1 MCSANLDKARGQRLS
16 FSFSSVRA
24 CIYRRRS
31 VGTRPRLSAQDW
43 PKTPR
48 PHARS
53 SIGIGSCICTHA
65 RTHTGNDAMVLLRAR
80 PSCPPARPPC
90 STVPLSCS
98 RRPHHPT
105 KVSEAAEPI
114 KPGRRELH
122 ATRASDVWLHA
133 LAAKHGTVTDSPRP
147 PATLAWLSA
156 PATTAPYAPPAGG

>member
-65 RTHTGNDAMVLLRAR
+65 RTRGTMRWSCVLA
-80 PSCPPARPPC
+80 PAGPAP
-90 STVPLSCS
+90 V
-98 RRPHHPT
+98 RRVAPPHHPT

-147 PATLAWLSA
+147 PAMLAWLSA
-156 PATTAPYAPPAGG
+156 PATTAPYR